1 MMPSAHLYCLVHIV
15 TFSIVIAIILS
26 TDPPLQALAEGVLL
40 PTDERKRF

>member
-1 MMPSAHLYCLVHIV
+1 MMPSVHLYCLVHLV

-26 TDPPLQALAEGVLL
+26 ADPPLQALSEGVLL